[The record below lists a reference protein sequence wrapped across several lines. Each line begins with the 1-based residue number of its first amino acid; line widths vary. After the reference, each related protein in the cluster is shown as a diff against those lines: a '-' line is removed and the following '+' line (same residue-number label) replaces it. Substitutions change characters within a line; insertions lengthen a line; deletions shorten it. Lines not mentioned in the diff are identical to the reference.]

1 MRILMLSWEYP
12 PHLVGGMG
20 AHVAELL
27 PALARHGA
35 DVTLLAPR
43 WKGGAEFEALH
54 SHARVY
60 RVTPPVAALGNF
72 FADAHQTN
80 LTLEH
85 TAHELWKQTGSFDL
99 IHAHDWLVSFAA
111 QALKKIHKTP
121 LVTTIHATERGRG
134 RGKLSGEIA
143 VAIHGAE
150 WWLTYEAWRVIAT
163 SRFMAEEVRDYF
175 QLPQDKIVVIPNGVD
190 PARFGALSAEERAQL
205 RAQWAAPH
213 EQLVYYIG
221 RVQQE
226 KGVFVLADAARQ
238 ILATDPF
245 TKFIF
250 AGTGTVLDAL
260 RERVAAWGLSDRIT
274 LSGYISDALRDQLYQ
289 VADVAV
295 FPSLYEPFGIVGLEA
310 MAARCPVI
318 VSDVGGLGEVVDDGV
333 TGRKVPPDRSDLLAQ
348 AIRQSLSDRALALE
362 MAARAY
368 TVVCQM
374 YTWDQIARAEIE
386 LYRQV
391 IESRRDTAWH

>member
-12 PHLVGGMG
+12 PYLVGGMG

-43 WKGGAEFEALH
+43 WKGGVEFEVLH
-54 SHARVY
+54 SRARVY
-60 RVTPPVAALGNF
+60 RVTPPVTALGNF

-85 TAHELWKQTGSFDL
+85 TAHELWRHTGSFDL

-134 RGKLSGEIA
+134 RGELSGEIA

-163 SRFMAEEVRDYF
+163 SRFMAKEVRDYF
-175 QLPQDKIVVIPNGVD
+175 QLPQDKIVVIPNGIN
-190 PARFGALSAEERAQL
+190 PARFGALTTEERAQL

-260 RERVAAWGLSDRIT
+260 RERVTAWGLSDRIA
-274 LSGYISDALRDQLYQ
+274 LPGYISDALRDQLYQ

-348 AIRQSLSDRALALE
+348 AIRQSLYDRALALE

-368 TVVCQM
+368 EVVCQM

-386 LYRQV
+386 LYRHV
-391 IESRRDTAWH
+391 IESRRDTVWH